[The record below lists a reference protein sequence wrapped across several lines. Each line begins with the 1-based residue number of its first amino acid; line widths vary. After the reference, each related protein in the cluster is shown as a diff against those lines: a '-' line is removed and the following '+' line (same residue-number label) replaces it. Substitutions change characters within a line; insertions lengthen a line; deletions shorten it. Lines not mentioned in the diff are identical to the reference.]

1 LDEVQALAPVFNACS
16 HTTGNLGFWEGRR
29 RRSFSPDTGQQ
40 EGIALCGAHI
50 ACACGEAGRVALVW
64 LLIMKLVCSAPRA
77 PGAVAIWRA
86 PAFAVAVAAALIAS
100 ASHAQDLAP
109 ATATPSPS
117 VNLPQVVVI
126 ASREPQPRDQV
137 TADVIV
143 IDAQRIRDTAADSLE
158 DLLRRE
164 AGLQVVRYGGPGQ
177 AAGVLIRGVGS
188 QGTVVLIDGVRVG
201 SATLGQVA
209 FDSIS
214 MSQIDRIEVLR
225 GPASSLY
232 GADAVGGVV
241 RITTLRGQGPASASA
256 RLAVGGYD
264 SFEGDAAVSGST
276 GRFDYAASLSYEGS
290 DGVSAVRPSE
300 TSTYFYNPDRDG
312 FDRRTAQLS
321 LGHTL
326 VPGHRVSL
334 NLSDAHLKSHY
345 DGGSGPDDYIN
356 RVDTQV
362 ISVGY
367 DGVWSPIWTT
377 RVQLAFNEDDA
388 KQGASAPERSVTRR
402 DQYTWQN
409 AFTLA
414 AGHEVV
420 AVLERLDEKAEQ
432 LNYLSDKKRTN
443 DAFGLGYSGRFGS
456 NLVSLDVRRDDNSVY
471 GGNNTGRIGLGH
483 DFGQGLS
490 VRALAGTTFRAPA
503 FNDLYYSDYGVDSL
517 QPERGRSIEL
527 GLDWRV
533 DQSSASLTV
542 YRNRV
547 KDLISYQDV
556 ESLCP
561 SNPNF
566 NYEYGCATNVGRAL
580 LQGASLT
587 ATHQIDALSLRA
599 VVDLLNAKDDDTGA
613 RLHSR
618 ARHQETLSADY
629 QIRDW
634 TLGGTVM
641 VVGDRTEGD
650 EVLGSYTTIDL
661 QARWRLTSQ
670 WRLEAKVLN
679 LTDRD
684 IEYRRDY
691 RSLGRQGWIGVR
703 YSGVGF

>member
-1 LDEVQALAPVFNACS
+1 MFFSLSAL
-16 HTTGNLGFWEGRR
+16 
-29 RRSFSPDTGQQ
+29 
-40 EGIALCGAHI
+40 
-50 ACACGEAGRVALVW
+50 
-64 LLIMKLVCSAPRA
+64 RA
-77 PGAVAIWRA
+77 PGAVAIWRS
-86 PAFAVAVAAALIAS
+86 PALAVAVAAVLLTS
-100 ASHAQDLAP
+100 VSHAQDLPP
-109 ATATPSPS
+109 ATATPSPA
-117 VNLPQVVVI
+117 VNLPPVVVI
-126 ASREPQPRDQV
+126 ASREPQPQDQV

-164 AGLQVVRYGGPGQ
+164 AGLQVVRNGGPGQ
-177 AAGVLIRGVGS
+177 SAGVLIRGVGS

-276 GRFDYAASLSYEGS
+276 ARFDYAASLSYEGS
-290 DGVSAVRPSE
+290 DGVSATRPS
-300 TSTYFYNPDRDG
+300 SLYYYNPDRDG
-312 FDRRTAQLS
+312 YDRRTAQLS

-334 NLSDAHLKSHY
+334 NLTDAHLKSHY
-345 DGGSGPDDYIN
+345 DGAGAPDYDPALDYIN

-362 ISVGY
+362 ISIGY
-367 DGVWSPIWTT
+367 DGVWSPVWTT

-388 KQGASAPERSVTRR
+388 RQGASVSERSVTRR

-414 AGHEVV
+414 SGHEVV
-420 AVLERLDEKAEQ
+420 AVLEHLDEEAQQ
-432 LNYLSDKKRTN
+432 LNYSSDKKRNN
-443 DAFGLGYSGRFGS
+443 DAFGLGYSGRFGAS
-456 NLVSLDVRRDDNSVY
+456 RLSLDVRRDDNSVY

-483 DFGQGLS
+483 DLGQGLS
-490 VRALAGTTFRAPA
+490 VRALAGNTFRAPA
-503 FNDLYYSDYGVDSL
+503 FNDLYYIDYGVDGL

-527 GLDWRV
+527 GLDWRAE
-533 DQSSASLTV
+533 QSSASLTV

-547 KDLISYQDV
+547 KDLISYQPDPD
-556 ESLCP
+556 LCP
-561 SNPNF
+561 AHPTFTYTSQP
-566 NYEYGCATNVGRAL
+566 GCATNVGRAL
-580 LQGASLT
+580 LEGASLT
-587 ATHQIDALSLRA
+587 ASRQIDALSLRA

-613 RLHSR
+613 RLPSR

-691 RSLGRQGWIGVR
+691 RALGRQGWIGVR

>member
-1 LDEVQALAPVFNACS
+1 
-16 HTTGNLGFWEGRR
+16 
-29 RRSFSPDTGQQ
+29 
-40 EGIALCGAHI
+40 
-50 ACACGEAGRVALVW
+50 
-64 LLIMKLVCSAPRA
+64 MKLVCSAPRA
-77 PGAVAIWRA
+77 LGAVAVWCA
-86 PAFAVAVAAALIAS
+86 PVFSVAVAAVLLSSVA
-100 ASHAQDLAP
+100 HAQDLP
-109 ATATPSPS
+109 ATPSPA

-201 SATLGQVA
+201 SATTGQVA
-209 FDSIS
+209 LDSIS

-264 SFEGDAAVSGST
+264 SYEGDAAVSGSA
-276 GRFDYAASLSYEGS
+276 GRFDYAASVSFEGS
-290 DGVSAVRPSE
+290 DGVSAVRPGDE
-300 TSTYFYNPDRDG
+300 YGVYNPDRDG
-312 FDRRTAQLS
+312 YDRRTAQLG
-321 LGHTL
+321 LGYTL

-334 NLSDAHLKSHY
+334 NLTDAHLKAHY
-345 DGGSGPDDYIN
+345 DGTAAPDYDAALDHIN
-356 RVDTQV
+356 RLDTQV
-362 ISVGY
+362 ISIGY
-367 DGVWSPIWTT
+367 DGVWSPVWTT

-388 KQGASAPERSVTRR
+388 NQGASAPERSLTRR

-432 LNYLSDKKRTN
+432 LSYLSNKKRNN
-443 DAFGLGYSGRFGS
+443 DAFGLGYSGRFGA

-503 FNDLYYSDYGVDSL
+503 FNDLYYVDYGVDSL

-533 DQSSASLTV
+533 DQSSASLTT

-547 KDLISYQDV
+547 KDLISFQRS

-566 NYEYGCATNVGRAL
+566 DYKYGCASNVGRAL
-580 LQGASLT
+580 LEGASLT

-599 VVDLLNAKDDDTGA
+599 VVDLLNAKDDDTGE
-613 RLHSR
+613 RLPFR
-618 ARHQETLSADY
+618 AKHQETLSADY

-641 VVGDRTEGD
+641 VVGDRISGG
-650 EVLGSYTTIDL
+650 EVLGGYTTIDL

-679 LTDRD
+679 VTDRD
-684 IEYRRDY
+684 IEYVRDY
-691 RSLGRQGWIGVR
+691 RALGRQAWIGVR

>member
-1 LDEVQALAPVFNACS
+1 
-16 HTTGNLGFWEGRR
+16 
-29 RRSFSPDTGQQ
+29 
-40 EGIALCGAHI
+40 
-50 ACACGEAGRVALVW
+50 
-64 LLIMKLVCSAPRA
+64 MKLVCSAPRA
-77 PGAVAIWRA
+77 LGAVAVWCA
-86 PAFAVAVAAALIAS
+86 PVFSVAVAAVLLSSVA
-100 ASHAQDLAP
+100 HAQDLP
-109 ATATPSPS
+109 ATPSPA

-164 AGLQVVRYGGPGQ
+164 AGLQVVRNGGPGQ
-177 AAGVLIRGVGS
+177 SAGVLIRGVGS

-214 MSQIDRIEVLR
+214 LSQIDRIEVLR

-276 GRFDYAASLSYEGS
+276 GGFDYAASLSYEGS
-290 DGVSAVRPSE
+290 DGVSALRPNDQ
-300 TSTYFYNPDRDG
+300 FGLYNPDRDG
-312 FDRRTAQLS
+312 YDRSTAQLG
-321 LGHTL
+321 LGYTL

-334 NLSDAHLKSHY
+334 NLTDAHLKSHY
-345 DGGSGPDDYIN
+345 DGAVYDETFTPNPSGDFRN
-356 RVDTQV
+356 RLDTQV
-362 ISVGY
+362 IAIGY
-367 DGVWSPIWTT
+367 DGVWSPVWTT
-377 RVQLAFNEDDA
+377 RVQLAFNEDDSTA
-388 KQGASAPERSVTRR
+388 GASAPERSLTRR

-414 AGHEVV
+414 AGHELV

-432 LNYLSDKKRTN
+432 LTYASDKKRTN
-443 DAFGLGYSGRFGS
+443 DAFGLGYSGRFGA
-456 NLVSLDVRRDDNSVY
+456 NLVSLDLRRDDNSVY

-533 DQSSASLTV
+533 EQSSASLTV

-547 KDLISYQDV
+547 KDLISYQPDPA
-556 ESLCP
+556 LCP

-566 NYEYGCATNVGRAL
+566 NYGFGCASNVGRAL
-580 LQGASLT
+580 LEGASLT

-599 VVDLLNAKDDDTGA
+599 VVDLLNAKNDDTGE
-613 RLHSR
+613 RLPFR

-641 VVGDRTEGD
+641 VVGDRISGG
-650 EVLGSYTTIDL
+650 EVLGGYTTIDL
-661 QARWRLTSQ
+661 QARWRLTPQ

-679 LTDRD
+679 VTDRD
-684 IEYRRDY
+684 IEYVRDY
-691 RSLGRQGWIGVR
+691 RALGRQAWIGVR

>member
-1 LDEVQALAPVFNACS
+1 
-16 HTTGNLGFWEGRR
+16 
-29 RRSFSPDTGQQ
+29 
-40 EGIALCGAHI
+40 
-50 ACACGEAGRVALVW
+50 
-64 LLIMKLVCSAPRA
+64 MKLFRSALRA
-77 PGAVAIWRA
+77 PGAVAVWRS
-86 PAFAVAVAAALIAS
+86 PALAVAVAALLLTS
-100 ASHAQDLAP
+100 VSHAQDLP
-109 ATATPSPS
+109 ATPSPA

-164 AGLQVVRYGGPGQ
+164 AGLQVVRNGGPGQ
-177 AAGVLIRGVGS
+177 SAGVLIRGVGS

-214 MSQIDRIEVLR
+214 LSQIDRIEVLR

-276 GRFDYAASLSYEGS
+276 ARFDYAASVSVEGS
-290 DGVSAVRPSE
+290 DGVSATRPSF
-300 TSTYFYNPDRDG
+300 YNYNPDRDG
-312 FDRRTAQLS
+312 YDRRTAQLS

-334 NLSDAHLKSHY
+334 NLTDAHLKSHY
-345 DGGSGPDDYIN
+345 DGAVCDENYNCDASGDFRN
-356 RVDTQV
+356 QLDTQV
-362 ISVGY
+362 ISIGY
-367 DGVWSPIWTT
+367 DGVWSPTWTT
-377 RVQLAFNEDDA
+377 RVQLAFNEDEA
-388 KQGASAPERSVTRR
+388 NQGDSAPERSLTRR

-432 LNYLSDKKRTN
+432 LNYLSDKKRSN
-443 DAFGLGYSGRFGS
+443 DAFGLGYSGRFGAS
-456 NLVSLDVRRDDNSVY
+456 RLSLDARRDDNSVY
-471 GGNNTGRIGLGH
+471 GGNNTGRMGLGH

-527 GLDWRV
+527 GLDWRAE
-533 DQSSASLTV
+533 QSSASLTV

-547 KDLISYQDV
+547 KDLISYQPDPG
-556 ESLCP
+556 LCP
-561 SNPNF
+561 AHPTFTYTSQP
-566 NYEYGCATNVGRAL
+566 GCATNVGRAL

-599 VVDLLNAKDDDTGA
+599 VVDLLNAKNDDTGA
-613 RLHSR
+613 RLPSR

-691 RSLGRQGWIGVR
+691 RALGRQAWIGVR
-703 YSGVGF
+703 YSGIGF

>member
-1 LDEVQALAPVFNACS
+1 MFFSLSAL
-16 HTTGNLGFWEGRR
+16 
-29 RRSFSPDTGQQ
+29 
-40 EGIALCGAHI
+40 
-50 ACACGEAGRVALVW
+50 
-64 LLIMKLVCSAPRA
+64 RA

-86 PAFAVAVAAALIAS
+86 PTFAVAVAAALITS
-100 ASHAQDLAP
+100 ASHAQNLPP
-109 ATATPSPS
+109 ATATPSPT

-164 AGLQVVRYGGPGQ
+164 AGLQVVRNGGPGQ
-177 AAGVLIRGVGS
+177 SAGVLIRGVGS

-214 MSQIDRIEVLR
+214 LSQIDRIEVLR

-264 SFEGDAAVSGST
+264 SFEGDAAISGST
-276 GRFDYAASLSYEGS
+276 ARFDYAASVSYESS
-290 DGVSAVRPSE
+290 DGVSATRPS
-300 TSTYFYNPDRDG
+300 SLYYYNPDRDG
-312 FDRRTAQLS
+312 YDRRTAQLS

-326 VPGHRVSL
+326 VAGHRVSL
-334 NLSDAHLKSHY
+334 NLTDAHLKSHY

-377 RVQLAFNEDDA
+377 RVQVAFNEDDA

-414 AGHEVV
+414 AGHELV

-432 LNYLSDKKRTN
+432 LNYLSDKKRNN
-443 DAFGLGYSGRFGS
+443 DAFGLGYSGRFGAS
-456 NLVSLDVRRDDNSVY
+456 RLSLDVRRDDNSVY

-527 GLDWRV
+527 GLDWRAE
-533 DQSSASLTV
+533 QSSASLTV

-547 KDLISYQDV
+547 KDLISYQGI

-566 NYEYGCATNVGRAL
+566 NYEFGCATNVGRAL
-580 LQGASLT
+580 LEGASLT

-599 VVDLLNAKDDDTGA
+599 VVDLLNAKNDDTGA
-613 RLHSR
+613 RLPSR

-691 RSLGRQGWIGVR
+691 RALGRQAWIGVR

>member
-1 LDEVQALAPVFNACS
+1 MKFFRSAL
-16 HTTGNLGFWEGRR
+16 
-29 RRSFSPDTGQQ
+29 
-40 EGIALCGAHI
+40 
-50 ACACGEAGRVALVW
+50 
-64 LLIMKLVCSAPRA
+64 RA
-77 PGAVAIWRA
+77 PGAVAVWRS
-86 PAFAVAVAAALIAS
+86 PALAVAVAALLLTS
-100 ASHAQDLAP
+100 VSHAQDLP
-109 ATATPSPS
+109 ATPSPA

-126 ASREPQPRDQV
+126 ASREPQSRDQV

-143 IDAQRIRDTAADSLE
+143 IDAQRIRDTAADSIE

-164 AGLQVVRYGGPGQ
+164 AGLQVVRNGGPGQ
-177 AAGVLIRGVGS
+177 SAGVLIRGVGS

-276 GRFDYAASLSYEGS
+276 ARFDYAASVSVEGS
-290 DGVSAVRPSE
+290 DGVSATGPRPRPYSN
-300 TSTYFYNPDRDG
+300 YNPDRDG
-312 FDRRTAQLS
+312 YDRRTAQLG
-321 LGHTL
+321 LGYTL
-326 VPGHRVSL
+326 VPGHRLSL
-334 NLSDAHLKSHY
+334 NLTDAHLKSHY
-345 DGGSGPDDYIN
+345 DGAAAPDYDPALDHIN

-362 ISVGY
+362 ISIGY
-367 DGVWSPIWTT
+367 DGVWSPSWTT
-377 RVQLAFNEDDA
+377 RVQLAFNEDEA
-388 KQGASAPERSVTRR
+388 NQGASAPERSLTRR

-432 LNYLSDKKRTN
+432 LNYLSDKKRNN
-443 DAFGLGYSGRFGS
+443 DAFGLGYSGRFGAS
-456 NLVSLDVRRDDNSVY
+456 RLSLDVRRDDNSVY
-471 GGNNTGRIGLGH
+471 GGNNTGRMGLGH
-483 DFGQGLS
+483 DFDHGLS

-527 GLDWRV
+527 GLDWRAE
-533 DQSSASLTV
+533 QSSASLTV

-547 KDLISYQDV
+547 KDLISYQPDPG
-556 ESLCP
+556 LCP
-561 SNPNF
+561 AHPTFTYTSQP
-566 NYEYGCATNVGRAL
+566 GCATNVGRAL

-599 VVDLLNAKDDDTGA
+599 VVDLLNAKNDDTGA
-613 RLHSR
+613 RLPSR

-691 RSLGRQGWIGVR
+691 RALGRQAWIGVR
-703 YSGVGF
+703 YSGIGF

>member
-1 LDEVQALAPVFNACS
+1 
-16 HTTGNLGFWEGRR
+16 
-29 RRSFSPDTGQQ
+29 
-40 EGIALCGAHI
+40 
-50 ACACGEAGRVALVW
+50 
-64 LLIMKLVCSAPRA
+64 MKLVCSAPRA
-77 PGAVAIWRA
+77 LGAVAVWCA
-86 PAFAVAVAAALIAS
+86 PVFSVAVAAVLLSSVA
-100 ASHAQDLAP
+100 HAQDLP
-109 ATATPSPS
+109 ATSSPA

-177 AAGVLIRGVGS
+177 SAGVLIRGVGS

-201 SATLGQVA
+201 SATLGLVA

-264 SFEGDAAVSGST
+264 SVEGDAAVSGSA
-276 GRFDYAASLSYEGS
+276 GRFDYAASVSFEGS
-290 DGVSAVRPSE
+290 DGVSAVRPGDE
-300 TSTYFYNPDRDG
+300 YGVYNPDRDG
-312 FDRRTAQLS
+312 YDRRTAQLG
-321 LGHTL
+321 LGYTL

-334 NLSDAHLKSHY
+334 NLTDAHLKAHY
-345 DGGSGPDDYIN
+345 DGTAAPDYDAALDHIN
-356 RVDTQV
+356 RLDTQV
-362 ISVGY
+362 ISIGY
-367 DGVWSPIWTT
+367 DGVWSPVWTT

-388 KQGASAPERSVTRR
+388 NQGASAPERSLTRR

-432 LNYLSDKKRTN
+432 LSYLSNKKRTN
-443 DAFGLGYSGRFGS
+443 DAFGLGYLGRFGA
-456 NLVSLDVRRDDNSVY
+456 NLLSLDVRRDDNSVY

-503 FNDLYYSDYGVDSL
+503 FNDLYYVDYGVDSL

-533 DQSSASLTV
+533 DQSSASLTI

-547 KDLISYQDV
+547 KDLISFQRS

-566 NYEYGCATNVGRAL
+566 DYKYGCASNVGRAL
-580 LQGASLT
+580 LEGASLT

-599 VVDLLNAKDDDTGA
+599 VVDLLNAKDDDTGE
-613 RLHSR
+613 RLPFR

-641 VVGDRTEGD
+641 VVGDRISGG
-650 EVLGSYTTIDL
+650 EVLGGYTTIDL

-679 LTDRD
+679 VTDRD
-684 IEYRRDY
+684 IEYVRDY
-691 RSLGRQGWIGVR
+691 RALGRQAWIGVR

>member
-1 LDEVQALAPVFNACS
+1 
-16 HTTGNLGFWEGRR
+16 
-29 RRSFSPDTGQQ
+29 
-40 EGIALCGAHI
+40 
-50 ACACGEAGRVALVW
+50 
-64 LLIMKLVCSAPRA
+64 MKLVCSALRA

-86 PAFAVAVAAALIAS
+86 PAFAVAVAAVLLTS
-100 ASHAQDLAP
+100 ASHAQDLP
-109 ATATPSPS
+109 ATPSPA

-143 IDAQRIRDTAADSLE
+143 IDSQRIRDTAADSLE

-177 AAGVLIRGVGS
+177 AASVLIRGVGS

-201 SATLGQVA
+201 SATTGQVA
-209 FDSIS
+209 LDSIS
-214 MSQIDRIEVLR
+214 MAQIDRIEVLR

-264 SFEGDAAVSGST
+264 SFEGDASVSGSNA
-276 GRFDYAASLSYEGS
+276 RFDYAASVSYEGS
-290 DGVSAVRPSE
+290 DGVSALRPNDQ
-300 TSTYFYNPDRDG
+300 FGLYNPDRDG
-312 FDRRTAQLS
+312 YDRRTAQLN

-326 VPGHRVSL
+326 VAGHRVSL
-334 NLSDAHLKSHY
+334 NLTDAHLKSHY
-345 DGGSGPDDYIN
+345 DGAGAPDYDPALDYFN
-356 RVDTQV
+356 RLDTQV
-362 ISVGY
+362 VSVGY

-377 RVQLAFNEDDA
+377 RVQLAFNEDDSTA
-388 KQGASAPERSVTRR
+388 GASAPERSVTRR

-432 LNYLSDKKRTN
+432 LNYASDKKRTN
-443 DAFGLGYSGRFGS
+443 DAFGLGYSGRFGA

-533 DQSSASLTV
+533 EQSSASLTV

-547 KDLISYQDV
+547 KDLISYQPDPA
-556 ESLCP
+556 LCP

-566 NYEYGCATNVGRAL
+566 NYGFGCASNVGRAL
-580 LQGASLT
+580 LEGASLT
-587 ATHQIDALSLRA
+587 ATHQIGALSLRA
-599 VVDLLNAKDDDTGA
+599 VIDLLNAKDDDTGE
-613 RLHSR
+613 RLPFR
-618 ARHQETLSADY
+618 AKHQETLSADY

-641 VVGDRTEGD
+641 VVGDRISGG

-661 QARWRLTSQ
+661 QARWLLTSQ

-679 LTDRD
+679 VTDRD
-684 IEYRRDY
+684 IEYLRDY
-691 RSLGRQGWIGVR
+691 RALGRQAWIGVR

>member
-1 LDEVQALAPVFNACS
+1 
-16 HTTGNLGFWEGRR
+16 
-29 RRSFSPDTGQQ
+29 
-40 EGIALCGAHI
+40 
-50 ACACGEAGRVALVW
+50 
-64 LLIMKLVCSAPRA
+64 MKLFRSAPRA
-77 PGAVAIWRA
+77 LGAVAVWCA
-86 PAFAVAVAAALIAS
+86 PVFVVAVAAVLLSSVA
-100 ASHAQDLAP
+100 HAQDLP
-109 ATATPSPS
+109 AAPSPA

-214 MSQIDRIEVLR
+214 LSQIDRIEVLR

-264 SFEGDAAVSGST
+264 SYEGDAAVSGSA
-276 GRFDYAASLSYEGS
+276 GRFDYAASVSFEGS
-290 DGVSAVRPSE
+290 DGVSAVRPGDE
-300 TSTYFYNPDRDG
+300 YGVYNPDRDG
-312 FDRRTAQLS
+312 YDRRTAQLG
-321 LGHTL
+321 LGYTL

-334 NLSDAHLKSHY
+334 NLTDAHLKAHY
-345 DGGSGPDDYIN
+345 DGTAAPDYDAALNHIN
-356 RVDTQV
+356 RLDTQV
-362 ISVGY
+362 ISIGY
-367 DGVWSPIWTT
+367 DGVWSPVWTT

-388 KQGASAPERSVTRR
+388 NQGASAPERSLTRR

-432 LNYLSDKKRTN
+432 LSYLSDKKRTN
-443 DAFGLGYSGRFGS
+443 DAFGLGYSGRFGA

-503 FNDLYYSDYGVDSL
+503 FNDLYYVDYGVDSL

-547 KDLISYQDV
+547 KDLISFQRS

-566 NYEYGCATNVGRAL
+566 DYKYGCASNVGRAL
-580 LQGASLT
+580 LEGASLT

-599 VVDLLNAKDDDTGA
+599 VVDLLNAKDDDTGE
-613 RLHSR
+613 RLPFR

-641 VVGDRTEGD
+641 VVGDRISGG
-650 EVLGSYTTIDL
+650 EVLGGYTTIDL

-679 LTDRD
+679 VTDRD
-684 IEYRRDY
+684 IEYLRDY
-691 RSLGRQGWIGVR
+691 RALGRQAWIGVR